1 MIPVAIVLVSLWILI
16 IASVR
21 GIKTRLLL
29 IAIPLALSAP
39 IASYVLQTA
48 TFAAES
54 AEVVVPNSGS
64 TLKLEFDGGWD
75 EPNAKGYLI
84 FKNEVGEVRKKMEG
98 SDDWVHW
105 PRTSVYLMNDGRV
118 SVLGTSFDD
127 YVIDPK
133 NLSIDVLPPTTPS
146 NSWVYFGAFDFAEK
160 YRGLV
165 FIPASEERECTAT
178 RVNAEW
184 SSKMVY
190 TRPQGRR
197 ERCNRNELKN

>member
-1 MIPVAIVLVSLWILI
+1 MIPFAIVLVLLWILL

-21 GIKTRLLL
+21 GIKIRLLL
-29 IAIPLALSAP
+29 IAIPVAACAP
-39 IASYVLQTA
+39 IASCVIQTA

-64 TLKLEFDGGWD
+64 SLKLEFDGGWD

-84 FKNEVGEVRKKMEG
+84 FKNGVGEVRKKMEG
-98 SDDWVHW
+98 SYDWVHW
-105 PRTSVYLMNDGRV
+105 PRTSIYLMDDGRV

-133 NLSIDVLPPTTPS
+133 NLSIEVLPPTTPS
-146 NSWVYFGAFDFAEK
+146 NSWIYFGAFDFAEK
-160 YRGLV
+160 YSGLM

-178 RVNAEW
+178 RLNAES

-197 ERCNRNELKN
+197 ERCNRDELKN